1 MKTENDRVLA
11 LAGLYQAA
19 SLVSQIA
26 RQGNCDAEAKK
37 ASVHSLFQI
46 DAENTLAVFG
56 GLEGVA
62 HGLHTLL
69 RQLSEGSKGDLEITR
84 YAIQLIQ
91 LNGVL
96 QRHPAM
102 LETIGKGLEEAV
114 QRREHFGLTHPNT
127 LAQLADIYSR
137 TISTLQPRI
146 MVQGEPLHL
155 NNPDNANQ
163 IRTLLLAGI
172 RAARLWRQCG
182 GKRFQIIFG
191 RNRISGL
198 IRQRLAELQIENP

>member
-1 MKTENDRVLA
+1 MKTENDRILA

-37 ASVHSLFQI
+37 ASIHSLFQI
-46 DAENTLAVFG
+46 NAENTPAVFG

-62 HGLHTLL
+62 HGLRTLL
-69 RQLSEGSKGDLEITR
+69 RQLGKGSKGDLEITR
-84 YAIQLIQ
+84 YVIQLIQ

-96 QRHPAM
+96 QRRPAM
-102 LETIGKGLEEAV
+102 LETIGKGLAEAI
-114 QRREHFGLTHPNT
+114 RRRDHFGLTHPNT
-127 LAQLADIYSR
+127 LTHFADIYSR
-137 TISTLQPRI
+137 TLSSLSPRI

-163 IRTLLLAGI
+163 IRALLLAGI
-172 RAARLWRQCG
+172 RSALLWRQCG
-182 GKRFQIIFG
+182 GNRVQIVFG
-191 RNRISGL
+191 
-198 IRQRLAELQIENP
+198 RQRLLRQTEGLLAGIGGES